1 MAQAFDYSNGSA
13 VVQGGIIYYSPN
25 CTRPVVIPSRPVYSS
40 DPFRQPRLNAF
51 MFKQPVW
58 WSDGWAWLSFIP
70 LSPSFVFTPFE
81 PLCAMPR
88 IEEVSFSYPG
98 LSGDVGD
105 IRRETRF
112 RMSEN
117 DIQRWVLEEKRIIQ
131 VARAIQLRYSISGSP
146 PPEPS
151 SFHNPVSMLSCSYNL
166 SATYHFTIN
175 QPHTSHTS
183 LPLDHPKYF
192 PLHENGVEILD
203 QRRALLVVGQS
214 ADNGGPYTT
223 DDPSIK

>member
-1 MAQAFDYSNGSA
+1 MAQTFDYSNGSA

-40 DPFRQPRLNAF
+40 DPFRNRRLDAS

-58 WSDGWAWLSFIP
+58 WSDGWAWQSFIP

-88 IEEVSFSYPG
+88 IEEVTFTYTNEQSE
-98 LSGDVGD
+98 D

-112 RMSEN
+112 RMNED
-117 DIQRWVLEEKRIIQ
+117 DIRRWSLEEKRIIQ
-131 VARAIQLRYSISGSP
+131 VARAIQLRYGISATL

-151 SFHNPVSMLSCSYNL
+151 SFHFDRAHKTHKVAKHMICLSREWFAIWMGFVSYLIAKTASRTPSG
-166 SATYHFTIN
+166 
-175 QPHTSHTS
+175 
-183 LPLDHPKYF
+183 
-192 PLHENGVEILD
+192 ELD
-203 QRRALLVVGQS
+203 QSSPAPDWYNHL
-214 ADNGGPYTT
+214 
-223 DDPSIK
+223 